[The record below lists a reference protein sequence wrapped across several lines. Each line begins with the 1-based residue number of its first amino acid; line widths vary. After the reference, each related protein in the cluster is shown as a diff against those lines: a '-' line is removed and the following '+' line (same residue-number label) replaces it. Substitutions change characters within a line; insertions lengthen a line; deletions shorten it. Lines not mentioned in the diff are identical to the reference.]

1 MNSAHWLIYEPRVE
15 GHHLSWL
22 KYIVHDLVTAGFRLT
37 LAVDGSAE
45 SRRLV
50 EQELAAWKARVGWS
64 FATHESGRLK
74 TRSHIKTAEACRDE
88 SGASQVFFPNL
99 DEVASRM
106 MRQAALGWRPPVS
119 WRGRLAGVYL
129 RPRFLAPKERD
140 ALWRWKAA
148 GFRKLTAEGW
158 WHHLFFLDERMLE
171 TAKRRF
177 PGAPFSLLPDASE
190 GDYLRD
196 PKEARQRLGLP
207 EGRHIYLFFGGP
219 YKRKGLSVAAEA
231 WRGWRK
237 DGRPFLLCAGRLPED
252 KTMRVRLSA
261 LERAGDAKVLDR
273 HMHQEEMEWCFASS
287 DAVLLPY
294 RKHLGSS
301 GVLVQAAMAGRPVIA
316 SDEGL
321 IAERVRRFE
330 MGWLF
335 QSGDASSLRSLLGR
349 LESGELK
356 ASEEAIQKGLKRYAL
371 EFSRKAFRRALTEG
385 LSG

>member
-1 MNSAHWLIYEPRVE
+1 MSAAHWLIYEPRVE

-22 KYIVHDLVTAGFRLT
+22 EYIVHDLVTGGFRLT
-37 LAVDGSAE
+37 LAVNGSAD

-50 EQELAAWKARVGWS
+50 EQKLAPWKVRVGWS
-64 FATHESGRLK
+64 FATDESGRPRA
-74 TRSHIKTAEACRDE
+74 RSHMHTAELCRSE
-88 SGASQVFFPNL
+88 SGALQVFFPNL

-106 MRQAALGWRPPVS
+106 MRRAALGWRPPLS
-119 WRGRLAGVYL
+119 WKGRLAGVYL

-158 WHHLFFLDERMLE
+158 WHHVFFLDERVLE
-171 TAKRRF
+171 NAQRHF
-177 PGAPFSLLPDASE
+177 PFAPFSLLPDTTE
-190 GDYLRD
+190 GDFLKDQR
-196 PKEARQRLGLP
+196 EARKRLGLP
-207 EGRHIYLFFGGP
+207 DNRHIYLFFGGP
-219 YKRKGLSVAAEA
+219 YKRKGLFVAAEA
-231 WRGWRK
+231 WCGWRK
-237 DGRPFLLCAGRLPED
+237 DIRPLLVCAGRLPED
-252 KTMRVRLSA
+252 RTMRAHLAA
-261 LERAGDAKVLDR
+261 LERSGDAKVLNR
-273 HMHQEEMEWCFASS
+273 YIEQEEMEWCFAAS

-330 MGWLF
+330 VGWLF
-335 QSGDASSLRSLLGR
+335 PSGDASSLRSLLMR

-356 ASEEAIQKGLKRYAL
+356 VREEAIQKGLKRYAL
-371 EFSRKAFRRALTEG
+371 EFSREAFRRALTEG
-385 LSG
+385 LS